1 VKDLNIGKK
10 LTIGFGALTCIM
22 VVVLTLAFV
31 NMKQMDGR
39 FDQVMK
45 HDVLRVE
52 TTDKVIKI
60 VNVIFHGVAVN
71 LMTEDKDIIEEWTRR
86 IAEKRQE
93 LARALET
100 LDKLEQT
107 GGGKELLMQYKERVP
122 KGRATNNKITELV
135 RAGKNEKAMG
145 LYINE
150 SLPANM
156 NNTAILERLVD
167 RQEQDMEVARAH
179 ALKQSATYRFLFI
192 IFGVVTFGCGMAATF
207 LLKRSI
213 TVPLAESVRIA
224 DRLAKGELDVQVNA
238 DRKNEVGKLLGSMKN
253 MVDKWRGIVSQITQT
268 AARLSSAATE
278 LSASAEQMSKGAAAQ
293 AERTTVVSTSSEEM
307 SQTVLDV
314 AKNAGNISRSA
325 SDTANTA
332 REGETVVNRAVKEVK
347 EIASTVNDS
356 SRFVHSLGERSK
368 QIGEIVGVINDIADQ
383 TNLLALNAAIEAA
396 RAGEQGRGFA
406 VVADEVRKLA
416 ERTAQATSKIR
427 TMIKSVQDEVRNAVE
442 IMANATSK
450 VDQGVRLSEEAGSAL
465 GSIVTGVEG
474 LQAIMQHIA
483 SATEE
488 MSASSEEITREIEQ
502 IAIVSRETS
511 RSSEQTAEAS
521 GELATLSATLQNIVR
536 EFRL

>member
-1 VKDLNIGKK
+1 MKNLNIGKK
-10 LTIGFGALTCIM
+10 LTICFAALTGIVM
-22 VVVLTLAFV
+22 VVLTLAFI

-45 HDVLRVE
+45 RDVLRVE
-52 TTDKVIKI
+52 TTNKVIKI
-60 VNVIFHGVAVN
+60 VNVIFHGVSIN
-71 LMTEDKDIIEEWTRR
+71 LMTKEKDVAAEWTK
-86 IAEKRQE
+86 ITAEKRGE
-93 LARALET
+93 LLKALET

-107 GGGKELLMQYKERVP
+107 GRGKELLAQYREGVA
-122 KGRATNNKITELV
+122 KGRALNNKTVELSQT
-135 RAGKNEKAMG
+135 GKNKEAVE
-145 LYINE
+145 LYIRE
-150 SLPANM
+150 SLPSNM
-156 NNTAILERLVD
+156 DNIATLQRLED
-167 RQEQDMEVARAH
+167 YQNQDMEAARAK
-179 ALKQSATYRFLFI
+179 ALEQSATYRLLLI
-192 IFGVVTFGCGMAATF
+192 IFGIVTLGCGIAATF

-224 DRLAKGELDVQVNA
+224 DRLAKGELDVQVTA
-238 DRKNEVGKLLGSMKN
+238 DRKDEVGKLLGSMKN
-253 MVDKWRGIVSQITQT
+253 MVDKWRGVIGQITET
-268 AARLSSAATE
+268 ASRLSSAATE
-278 LSASAEQMSKGAAAQ
+278 LSASAEQMSKGSATQ
-293 AERTTVVSTSSEEM
+293 AERTAVVSTSSEEM

-314 AKNAGNISRSA
+314 AKNAGSISMSA
-325 SDTANTA
+325 GDTANTA
-332 REGETVVNRAVKEVK
+332 RQGETIVNRAAQEVK

-416 ERTAQATSKIR
+416 ERTGQATSEIG
-427 TMIKSVQDEVRNAVE
+427 TMIKSVQDEVGKAVE
-442 IMANATSK
+442 IMASATSK

-465 GSIVTGVEG
+465 ASIVTSVND
-474 LQAIMQHIA
+474 LQTIMQHIA

-488 MSASSEEITREIEQ
+488 MSATSEEITREIEQ
-502 IAIVSRETS
+502 IAIISRETS
-511 RSSEQTAEAS
+511 SSSEQTAQAS

>member
-1 VKDLNIGKK
+1 MKDLNIGKK
-10 LTIGFGALTCIM
+10 LTLGFAALTGIT
-22 VVVLTLAFV
+22 VVVLIVAFI

-45 HDVLRVE
+45 RDVMRIE
-52 TTDKVIKI
+52 TTNAVIKI

-71 LMTEDKDIIEEWTRR
+71 LMTGDKDITREWTKR

-93 LARALET
+93 LAGELET

-107 GGGKELLMQYKERVP
+107 GKGKELLTQYKETVP
-122 KGRATNNKITELV
+122 KGRATNNKITELLQ
-135 RAGKNEKAMG
+135 AGKHEEAMD
-145 LYINE
+145 LYVRE
-150 SLPANM
+150 ALPVNM
-156 NNTAILERLVD
+156 NNTAILESLAD
-167 RQEQDMEVARAH
+167 QQKQDMGAARAE
-179 ALKQSATYRFLFI
+179 ALQQSATYRFLLIVFAMVAI
-192 IFGVVTFGCGMAATF
+192 GCGMAATF

-224 DRLAKGELDVQVNA
+224 DRLAKGELDVRVEA
-238 DRKNEVGKLLGSMKN
+238 GGKDEVGKLLGSMKN
-253 MVDKWRGIVSQITQT
+253 MVDKWRGVVGQITQT

-314 AKNAGNISRSA
+314 AKNASHISQSA

-332 REGETVVNRAVKEVK
+332 RDGETVVNRAVKEVK
-347 EIASTVNDS
+347 EIAFTVNDS

-416 ERTAQATSKIR
+416 ERTAQATSEIG
-427 TMIKSVQDEVRNAVE
+427 TMIKSVQDEVGKAVE
-442 IMANATSK
+442 VMANATSK
-450 VDQGVRLSEEAGSAL
+450 VDQGVRFSEEAGTAL
-465 GSIVTGVEG
+465 ASIVTSVEG
-474 LQAIMQHIA
+474 LQTIMQHIA

-488 MSASSEEITREIEQ
+488 MSATSDEITREIEQ
-502 IAIVSRETS
+502 VATISRETS
-511 RSSEQTAEAS
+511 SSSGRTAQAS
-521 GELATLSATLQNIVR
+521 GELAALSATLQNIVK